1 MTPRPPP
8 INDAFTNMSLEELQ
22 DFLVRNTEIL
32 KETKSRRNFVQQE
45 REIINS
51 YYEVSKEENRKK
63 ELEIEKEEILMENVE
78 KTHRE
83 EINAFMNKYK
93 HLEYDHDVFINEILK
108 NNQIEATRNEE
119 DIRGKR
125 EKQFIDKKIDLKNKI
140 RETTEANRKD
150 IDRLQ
155 TNLEVTYN
163 RTKEKLDRKLN
174 DISISYK
181 QKMKQ
186 LEDDLELRLKVEI
199 HELEERKNLHINN
212 LIRAFEERTNAW
224 KKENIDQIKENIN
237 LIKTNNYN
245 LKSLIADNDSLEK
258 EVKHLKVEI
267 EELEKKLKAAEQE
280 FMEVTNRLK
289 KYYNQSINIE
299 NMKIKIAALKKKC
312 QDTVHKTSD
321 LEEKKEKIIS
331 EIKDLKQNFAEA
343 VAKFKTRTHLKNNL
357 LEQHMDKLNDKY
369 TRREIEIEEIMKE
382 VDEVAGI
389 NRSQND
395 SQGFGR
401 NMIVEMLEH
410 VRSSLSAKSQIIK
423 NLKYSLALATKVK

>member
-163 RTKEKLDRKLN
+163 RTKEKLTVAMTMMSGK
-174 DISISYK
+174 
-181 QKMKQ
+181 
-186 LEDDLELRLKVEI
+186 E
-199 HELEERKNLHINN
+199 
-212 LIRAFEERTNAW
+212 FEV
-224 KKENIDQIKENIN
+224 
-237 LIKTNNYN
+237 
-245 LKSLIADNDSLEK
+245 SLE
-258 EVKHLKVEI
+258 H
-267 EELEKKLKAAEQE
+267 
-280 FMEVTNRLK
+280 
-289 KYYNQSINIE
+289 
-299 NMKIKIAALKKKC
+299 IA
-312 QDTVHKTSD
+312 T
-321 LEEKKEKIIS
+321 
-331 EIKDLKQNFAEA
+331 
-343 VAKFKTRTHLKNNL
+343 
-357 LEQHMDKLNDKY
+357 
-369 TRREIEIEEIMKE
+369 
-382 VDEVAGI
+382 
-389 NRSQND
+389 
-395 SQGFGR
+395 
-401 NMIVEMLEH
+401 
-410 VRSSLSAKSQIIK
+410 
-423 NLKYSLALATKVK
+423 